1 MLPLMPA
8 YVLFQMV
15 TLCAVFW
22 AYSRTDVESLYLPF
36 VVLGVSGGIA
46 MGLSLSFLARAFPAP
61 VRYTGLATCYNIPI
75 AVFGGTALLVL
86 SWMASV
92 SAASV
97 PFYPAF
103 FCLASIVSVLLLW
116 PNRQA
121 IRSEEHTSE
130 LQSRPHLVCRLL
142 LEKKKLR
149 DAERVR

>member
-1 MLPLMPA
+1 MTPA
-8 YVLFQMV
+8 QVLFQV
-15 TLCAVFW
+15 LTVCALFW
-22 AYSRTDVESLYLPF
+22 AYSLADVASQHPPL
-36 VVLGVSGGIA
+36 VVLGVCGGIA
-46 MGLSLSFLARAFPAP
+46 MGLPLSFLARAFPAP

-121 IRSEEHTSE
+121 ISPFATNDPDAPKGHVACEREP
-130 LQSRPHLVCRLL
+130 LPVAGAPH
-142 LEKKKLR
+142 
-149 DAERVR
+149 